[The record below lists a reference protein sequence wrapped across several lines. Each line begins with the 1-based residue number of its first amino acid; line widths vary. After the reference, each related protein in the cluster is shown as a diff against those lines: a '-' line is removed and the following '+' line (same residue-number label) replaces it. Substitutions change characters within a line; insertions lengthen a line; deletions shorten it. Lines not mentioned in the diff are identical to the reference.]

1 MEARTL
7 HLANHDD
14 PAGDVGRD
22 LSTRISHVSA
32 LLQQLAL
39 RGRFGGPGAANSVA
53 GNERKSPVERDDSDG
68 PLCPTCGSR
77 PCHCDLATRGQL
89 KDNYLSTSAP
99 DQVPDAGLDESHT
112 GRLVAADDLQRDALD
127 TWRHHEQQ
135 QWTDR
140 LRADLGPSAALAE
153 QILADST
160 ADSAAALAA
169 ARVLVADTHL
179 AAESARHGE
188 AVAQAA
194 DRWHEWGAGDKWGQY
209 LPADTDLVAATE
221 QLRGEWTVASMRQLV
236 PVLERGDAAGSL
248 ATDHETLDA
257 GVRSL
262 ATTWGVEKSEQGYR
276 VGGQDVGGQD
286 LAGIGPAQ
294 AAATDAT
301 AHVEGDVDDSV
312 ADIAA
317 YQQRAAGEDRD
328 PATLPAPLGSAA
340 IAKARQGRA
349 ASRFVDSD
357 GDLKEATAHEAVD
370 VREPQPIRPITNH
383 LIDMPDPTPLPGR
396 GGPTQRT

>member
-39 RGRFGGPGAANSVA
+39 RGRFGGANSGA
-53 GNERKSPVERDDSDG
+53 SQSIEDAQRSRSSLGGARG
-68 PLCPTCGSR
+68 PLCPACGSR
-77 PCHCDLATRGQL
+77 PCHCALATRGQL
-89 KDNYLSTSAP
+89 KDDYLGTSAL
-99 DQVPDAGLDESHT
+99 DQVPCADLDESHT
-112 GRLVAADDLQRDALD
+112 GRLVAADDLQRDAVD

-135 QWTDR
+135 QWTDQ
-140 LRADLGPSAALAE
+140 LRADLAPSTARAE
-153 QILADST
+153 KILADPT

-179 AAESARHGE
+179 AADSARHGE

-194 DRWHEWGAGDKWGQY
+194 HRWHEWGAGDKWGQY
-209 LPADTDLVAATE
+209 LPADIDLAAATE
-221 QLRGEWTVASMRQLV
+221 QLRGEWTVESMRQLV
-236 PVLERGDAAGSL
+236 PVLERGDAAASL
-248 ATDHETLDA
+248 AADHETLDA

-262 ATTWGVEKSEQGYR
+262 ATTFGVEKSELGYR
-276 VGGQDVGGQD
+276 VGGQD
-286 LAGIGPAQ
+286 LTGIGPA
-294 AAATDAT
+294 AAE
-301 AHVEGDVDDSV
+301 VLEGDVDDSV

-328 PATLPAPLGSAA
+328 PATVPAPLGSAV

-357 GDLKEATAHEAVD
+357 GDLKEAAAHEAVD

-396 GGPTQRT
+396 GGPTHHT

>member
-39 RGRFGGPGAANSVA
+39 RGRFGGA
-53 GNERKSPVERDDSDG
+53 GGGGGQGSADSGLHTDRLEG

-89 KDNYLSTSAP
+89 KDDYLSTSAP
-99 DQVPDAGLDESHT
+99 HQVPDADLDESHT

-127 TWRHHEQQ
+127 TWSHHEQR
-135 QWTDR
+135 QWTDQ
-140 LRADLGPSAALAE
+140 LRADLAPSTARAE
-153 QILADST
+153 QILADPT

-179 AAESARHGE
+179 AADSARHGE

-209 LPADTDLVAATE
+209 LPADTDLTAATQ
-221 QLRGEWTVASMRQLV
+221 QLRGEWTVESMRQLV
-236 PVLERGDAAGSL
+236 PVLERGDAAASL

-257 GVRSL
+257 GVRSI

-276 VGGQDVGGQD
+276 VGGQDLTGT
-286 LAGIGPAQ
+286 GPDV
-294 AAATDAT
+294 AAAN
-301 AHVEGDVDDSV
+301 VEGDVDDSV

-328 PATLPAPLGSAA
+328 PATVPAPLGSAA

-357 GDLKEATAHEAVD
+357 GDLKEAAAHEAVD

-396 GGPTQRT
+396 GGGPTHRT

>member
-39 RGRFGGPGAANSVA
+39 RGRFGGVSA
-53 GNERKSPVERDDSDG
+53 GNSGSVDEDSSVERRSTEG
-68 PLCPTCGSR
+68 PLCPACGSR

-89 KDNYLSTSAP
+89 KDDYLSTSAP
-99 DQVPDAGLDESHT
+99 DQVPDADLDESHT
-112 GRLVAADDLQRDALD
+112 GRLVAADDLQRDALN

-135 QWTDR
+135 QWTDQ
-140 LRADLGPSAALAE
+140 LRADLAPSTALAE
-153 QILADST
+153 KILADPT

-179 AAESARHGE
+179 AADSARHGE

-209 LPADTDLVAATE
+209 LPADTDLAAATQ

-236 PVLERGDAAGSL
+236 PVLERGDAAASL

-276 VGGQDVGGQD
+276 VGGQDLTGT
-286 LAGIGPAQ
+286 GPAV
-294 AAATDAT
+294 AAAN
-301 AHVEGDVDDSV
+301 VEGDVDDSV

-328 PATLPAPLGSAA
+328 PATVPAPLGSAA

-357 GDLKEATAHEAVD
+357 GDLKEAAAHEAVD
-370 VREPQPIRPITNH
+370 VREPQPIRPIRNH

-396 GGPTQRT
+396 GGPTHRT

>member
-39 RGRFGGPGAANSVA
+39 RGRFGGANSGA
-53 GNERKSPVERDDSDG
+53 SESIEDAQRSRSSLGEARG

-89 KDNYLSTSAP
+89 KDDYLSTSAP
-99 DQVPDAGLDESHT
+99 DQVPNADLDESHT

-135 QWTDR
+135 QWTDQ
-140 LRADLGPSAALAE
+140 LRADLAPSATLAE
-153 QILADST
+153 QILADPTS
-160 ADSAAALAA
+160 DSAAALAA

-209 LPADTDLVAATE
+209 LPADTDLAAATE
-221 QLRGEWTVASMRQLV
+221 QLRGEWTAASMRQLV
-236 PVLERGDAAGSL
+236 PVLERGDAAASL

-262 ATTWGVEKSEQGYR
+262 ATTWGVEKSDQGYR
-276 VGGQDVGGQD
+276 LDGQD
-286 LAGIGPAQ
+286 LTGIGPAV
-294 AAATDAT
+294 AAAN
-301 AHVEGDVDDSV
+301 VEGDVDDSV

-328 PATLPAPLGSAA
+328 PATVPAPLGSAA

-396 GGPTQRT
+396 DGPTQRT